1 MDSVHQRTKSG
12 VPLPE
17 SVGVAVGVGPQSDQ
31 GCFASIS
38 SGSMQQPSPTVGLG
52 GGSMS
57 GGSGMPV
64 ARRGRPSRAAIH
76 NRLAEEVNELRQ
88 RLGGL
93 PLPVEAEDIWTEI
106 WYQEAHGST
115 AIEGN
120 TLVLREVATLL
131 RDGRAVGDKQLKDYL
146 EVTGYADAAQ
156 WVYGQALA
164 PGGWTDSALLTLAE
178 VRQIHARAM
187 DPVWGT
193 APHPDASD
201 QESPGNWRR
210 HNIQVFPGGMQP
222 PDFTQVSAL
231 ITDWVTSVNKILDD
245 DRPPAEAIAVRHA
258 QFERIHPFLDGNGR
272 TGRLLMNLI
281 LVRLGYPPAIIY
293 KRDRSRYLA
302 ALTRSDQGD
311 HGPLGE
317 MIARAILDNLMRFV
331 LPAVAG
337 PARLV
342 PLEALAGPDI
352 SVVALRN
359 AALRG
364 RLRAVRT
371 SNGSWRS
378 SKQWV
383 DAYRANRYSGLR
395 VHRSRT
401 DDGEYTE
408 PAFPGS
414 A

>member
-1 MDSVHQRTKSG
+1 
-12 VPLPE
+12 
-17 SVGVAVGVGPQSDQ
+17 
-31 GCFASIS
+31 
-38 SGSMQQPSPTVGLG
+38 
-52 GGSMS
+52 
-57 GGSGMPV
+57 MP
-64 ARRGRPSRAAIH
+64 RRGRPSRASIH
-76 NRLAEEVNELRQ
+76 NHLAEEVNELRQ

-156 WVYGQALA
+156 WVYGQALT
-164 PGGWTDSALLTLAE
+164 PGDWTDGALLTLAE

-187 DPVWGT
+187 GPVWGA
-193 APHPDASD
+193 APHPDATD

-210 HNIQVFPGGMQP
+210 HNIQAFPAGVCP
-222 PDFTQVSAL
+222 LDHTQIAAL
-231 ITDWVTSVNKILDD
+231 MTDWVTTVNQIVDD
-245 DRPPAEAIAVRHA
+245 ERPLAEAIAVRHSEL
-258 QFERIHPFLDGNGR
+258 ERIHPFLDGNGR
-272 TGRLLMNLI
+272 TGRLLTNLV

-302 ALTRSDQGD
+302 ALARSDQGD

-331 LPAVAG
+331 LPAIAG

-342 PLEALAGPDI
+342 PLEALAGPDL

-371 SNGSWRS
+371 STGSWRS

-383 DAYRANRYSGLR
+383 DVYRTNRYAGLRATRPRANDEEH
-395 VHRSRT
+395 V
-401 DDGEYTE
+401 EQ
-408 PAFPGS
+408 PAPGS
-414 A
+414 G

>member
-1 MDSVHQRTKSG
+1 
-12 VPLPE
+12 
-17 SVGVAVGVGPQSDQ
+17 
-31 GCFASIS
+31 
-38 SGSMQQPSPTVGLG
+38 
-52 GGSMS
+52 
-57 GGSGMPV
+57 MP
-64 ARRGRPSRAAIH
+64 ATRRGRPSRAAIH
-76 NRLAEEVNELRQ
+76 NRLADEVNELRQ

-115 AIEGN
+115 ALEGN

-164 PGGWTDSALLTLAE
+164 PGGWADGSLLTLAE
-178 VRQIHARAM
+178 VRHIHARAM
-187 DPVWGT
+187 GPVWST
-193 APHPDASD
+193 APHPEASD
-201 QESPGNWRR
+201 QESPGNWRQ
-210 HNIQVFPGGMQP
+210 HNIQAFPAGMRP
-222 PDFTQVSAL
+222 PDYTQVAAL
-231 ITDWVTSVNKILDD
+231 MTDWITSVSQILDD
-245 DRPPAEAIAVRHA
+245 TRPPAEAIAVRHA

-302 ALTRSDQGD
+302 ALARSDQGD

-331 LPAVAG
+331 LPAIAG

-342 PLEALAGPDI
+342 PLEALAGPGLSTI
-352 SVVALRN
+352 ALRN
-359 AALRG
+359 AAQRG

-371 SNGSWRS
+371 TAGSWRS

-383 DAYRANRYSGLR
+383 DAYRANRYAGLR
-395 VHRSRT
+395 ESRSRADK
-401 DDGEYTE
+401 DDHPE
-408 PAFPGS
+408 PSPSGS
-414 A
+414 AS

>member
-1 MDSVHQRTKSG
+1 
-12 VPLPE
+12 
-17 SVGVAVGVGPQSDQ
+17 
-31 GCFASIS
+31 
-38 SGSMQQPSPTVGLG
+38 
-52 GGSMS
+52 
-57 GGSGMPV
+57 MPG
-64 ARRGRPSRAAIH
+64 ARRGRPSRASVH
-76 NRLAEEVNELRQ
+76 SRLADEVQELRQ

-115 AIEGN
+115 ALEGN

-131 RDGRAVGDKQLKDYL
+131 REGRAVGDKQLKDYL

-156 WVYGQALA
+156 WVYGQALT
-164 PGGWTDSALLTLAE
+164 PDSWADGTLLTLAE
-178 VRQIHARAM
+178 VRHIHARALG
-187 DPVWGT
+187 PAWGT

-201 QESPGNWRR
+201 QESPGNWRQ
-210 HNIQVFPGGMQP
+210 HDIQAFPAGMRPPGYTQVPSLMMDWVSDVNLIP
-222 PDFTQVSAL
+222 PDS
-231 ITDWVTSVNKILDD
+231 
-245 DRPPAEAIAVRHA
+245 RPPAEAIAVRHA
-258 QFERIHPFLDGNGR
+258 EFERIHPFLDGNGR

-293 KRDRSRYLA
+293 KRERARYLA
-302 ALTRSDQGD
+302 ALARSDRDD

-342 PLEALAGPDI
+342 PLEALAGPDL
-352 SVVALRN
+352 SVIALRN

-364 RLRAVRT
+364 RLRAART
-371 SNGSWRS
+371 ATGSWRS

-395 VHRSRT
+395 TSRSSSN
-401 DDGEYTE
+401 DD
-408 PAFPGS
+408 
-414 A
+414 